1 MIFKAKGA
9 KVISL
14 RDFLLFFLIYIG
26 LNIFS
31 FLIFDNNL
39 TT

>member
-1 MIFKAKGA
+1 MIFKAKGV

-14 RDFLLFFLIYIG
+14 RDFSLLFLIYIG